1 VNDRPLDHVMCLH
14 CELDNC
20 SDCEDWIENRGHRCC
35 CGELQMTDED
45 IAEER
50 LKARDYESWANL

>member
-1 VNDRPLDHVMCLH
+1 MCLA

-20 SDCEDWIENRGHRCC
+20 SDCEEWVEVHACC
-35 CGELQMTDED
+35 CGNLRMTEAD

-50 LKARDYESWANL
+50 LRSRDYESWADL

>member
-1 VNDRPLDHVMCLH
+1 MSDLPMCLA

-20 SDCEDWIENRGHRCC
+20 SDCEDWIELYACC
-35 CGELQMTDED
+35 CGRRRMSDEE

-50 LKARDYESWANL
+50 LRSCDYESWAAL